1 MKGMKG
7 IRRISLFAAAVI
19 SAAALLSCTKE
30 SIKTMYSTQEGWI
43 ESFLSSQ
50 TSTLENARIVSN
62 KGSQRLVVSE
72 GQGQELDK
80 DGTISFY
87 YAGYVLKGSTI
98 SAANLFATNNEDIA
112 KAASWNTNSDDQFG
126 ILTLN
131 LSEAE
136 LVEGL
141 KNGLMGVKG
150 GEECYILFS
159 GKYGFGKKP
168 LGTIPANAALAY
180 HIWVESTSNE

>member
-7 IRRISLFAAAVI
+7 IPRISLFAAAVI

-50 TSTLENARIVSN
+50 TSALENARIVSN

-112 KAASWNTNSDDQFG
+112 KAASWSTNSDDQFG

-131 LSEAE
+131 LSETE